1 MLVRAYILLFCFSN
15 LSFADFSF
23 SKEVEIIEHTNIAYG
38 ENLKH
43 SLDVVSSE
51 NCIGSPILLFV
62 HGGSWR
68 WGQKDYHRA
77 IGKQFARNGVVFV
90 SINYRLYPEV
100 RFPEFPR
107 DLARAIF
114 WVRQNVERFGGNKKK
129 IFLIGHSAG
138 AHNAC
143 LVAMDEK
150 YLNEFGGN
158 LNWIKGVIPMA
169 CPFEFDPT
177 KEFLYRD
184 LFPNEKDINTLMPM
198 GIEIKN
204 KLPPFF
210 IMHGKFDP
218 ILPENQVYEFAEKIK
233 DFGGEA
239 EVRIYSSHGHFSL
252 VRRTTSW
259 HIWPFPLLK
268 DILNFIRSNE

>member
-1 MLVRAYILLFCFSN
+1 MLFRAFILLSCFSN
-15 LSFADFSF
+15 PSFADFF
-23 SKEVEIIEHTNIAYG
+23 LSKKVEIEEHLNIAYG
-38 ENLKH
+38 ENQKH
-43 SLDVVSSE
+43 GLDVVSSK
-51 NCIGSPILLFV
+51 NCIASPVLLFV

-68 WGQKDYHRA
+68 WGQKDYHRE

-114 WVRQNVERFGGNKKK
+114 WVRQNIKRFGGNKKN

-138 AHNAC
+138 AHIAC

-150 YLNEFGGN
+150 YLSEFGGN

-184 LFPNEKDINTLMPM
+184 LFPSEIDINTLMPM

-204 KLPPFF
+204 KLPSFF

-218 ILPENQVYEFAEKIK
+218 ILSENQVYEFAEKIK
-233 DFGGEA
+233 ECGGEA

-259 HIWPFPLLK
+259 HIRPFPLLK
-268 DILNFIRSNE
+268 DILEFIRSNE